1 MRFFLEIAYKGTRYH
16 GWQIQPNAT
25 SVQETIQ
32 KALQTIFRKPITIVA
47 AGRTDT
53 GVHAKQM
60 YAYFDFEKPFLT
72 QQVVYKLNSILPKDI
87 VVKAIHTVHD
97 DAHTR
102 FDATYRT
109 YHYFITTQ
117 KNPFNTDT
125 SWFVKYKLDAE
136 AMNTAAQKL
145 LDYSNFQCFSKVNT
159 DVKTFNCTI
168 TEAYWEQKGEMLVFT
183 ITADRFLRNMV
194 RAIVGTLVA
203 IGGGKLTIEDFD
215 AIILS
220 KDRGKAGTSV
230 PAKGLFLMAIGYDY
244 LG

>member
-32 KALQTIFRKPITIVA
+32 KALQLIFRKPMAIMG

-60 YAYFDFEKPFLT
+60 YAHFDFEKPFLT
-72 QQVVYKLNSILPKDI
+72 EQVLYKLNGILPKDI
-87 VVKAIHTVHD
+87 VIKAIHTVHD
-97 DAHTR
+97 DAHAR
-102 FDATYRT
+102 FDATHRT

-117 KNPFNTDT
+117 KNPFYTDA
-125 SWFVKYKLDAE
+125 SWFVKHYLDVS
-136 AMNTAAQKL
+136 AMNIAAQKL
-145 LDYSNFQCFSKVNT
+145 LTYTNFQCFSKTNT
-159 DVKTFNCTI
+159 DVKTFNCRI
-168 TEAYWEQKGEMLVFT
+168 TEAYWEQKDDMLVFT

-203 IGGGKLTIEDFD
+203 IGSGKLPVEALDS
-215 AIILS
+215 IIMS
-220 KDRGKAGTSV
+220 RDRGQAGASA
-230 PAKGLFLMAIGYDY
+230 PAQGLFLTAVGYEYIG
-244 LG
+244 